1 MQLSCAVTGG
11 PSSTNAPTCTVPTT
25 ASVTGASVVTATLTV
40 NTVAPSATTAKE
52 AGLFGERIG
61 GIALCCV
68 LIFVAPRRRN
78 IWTTLG
84 LLILMAGA
92 LDVTACGGSGHGS
105 GSGGSPGTPAGSYTV
120 TVTALSGTIKATTQ
134 VNVTVQ

>member
-1 MQLSCAVTGG
+1 
-11 PSSTNAPTCTVPTT
+11 VPTT
-25 ASVTGASVVTATLTV
+25 ASITSSSVVTATLTV
-40 NTVAPSATTAKE
+40 NTVAPSTTTAKE

-61 GIALCCV
+61 GIALGCV
-68 LIFVAPRRRN
+68 LIFVVPKRRK

-84 LLILMAGA
+84 LLILIAGT
-92 LDVTACGGSGHGS
+92 LGVTACGGHGHS
-105 GSGGSPGTPAGSYTV
+105 TSSSIPGTPAGTYTV